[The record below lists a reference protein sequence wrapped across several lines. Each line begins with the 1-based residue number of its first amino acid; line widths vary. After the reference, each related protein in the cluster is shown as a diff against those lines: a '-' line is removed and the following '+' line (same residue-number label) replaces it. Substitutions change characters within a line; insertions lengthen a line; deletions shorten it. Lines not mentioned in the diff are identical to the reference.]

1 MDGVRCELEA
11 AISHEVQDKRI
22 PSISYA
28 LVDRQGT
35 LASGHIRLDGVAHA
49 VTDESIFRVGSC
61 SKMFTGIALMQLVE
75 QGRVDIDKDV
85 AEYVPGF
92 SPHNP
97 FALAASSQSEGVVT
111 LRKLMSHTAG
121 MVREATVG
129 HYLDDSDVS
138 MEEMVEEL
146 KTSTLKEDPDGC
158 VFQYSNA
165 GVAVVGYA
173 VQRVSGVDFATYV
186 RENVLDPLGM
196 EHSSF
201 VQTPHIRE
209 HLAPAYMW
217 TFERDFPAPVFAMGG
232 GGAAGNL
239 FSTIPE
245 MAEFV
250 RTMLRGGFTES
261 GQALLSPGTLHSMWE
276 PIGRRGKAAY
286 GLTFGLGSLDG
297 WKSVGHNGAVYGYAT
312 QLTFLPEAGL
322 GVVLCATLDMVNGLI
337 SRLGAHGL
345 RLALAARG
353 MGRRPDPQPTYRDV
367 TAEQLSALP
376 GTFSDE
382 ASGETVN
389 VVAKD
394 SRLYLVVDDLPL
406 RIQARSGTDFE
417 VDGRAFGPGSE
428 YPHLSV
434 AFESPAGGG
443 SPSLAWKGVTWK
455 RIVEPKA
462 EVVPDEFLPYLGE
475 YGPDF
480 NITYV
485 FFGGGKLKCTIEYF
499 FTHSLEKLS
508 DGVYKMHGLLYD
520 DETLEFNASDG
531 RGRGGIRVGP
541 MFLARRAASA

>member
-1 MDGVRCELEA
+1 MDGVRRELEA
-11 AISHEVQDKRI
+11 AVSREVKDKRI

-28 LVDRQGT
+28 LVDRQST
-35 LASGHIRLDGVAHA
+35 LASGHITLAGAAHA
-49 VTDESIFRVGSC
+49 VTDDSVFRVGSC

-92 SPHNP
+92 FPHNP
-97 FALAASSQSEGVVT
+97 FAQAPCQSRGVVT

-138 MEEMVEEL
+138 VEEMVEEL
-146 KTSTLKEDPDGC
+146 KASTLKEDPDGR

-165 GVAVVGYA
+165 GVAVVGYV
-173 VQRVSGVDFATYV
+173 VQRVAGVEFATYV

-201 VQTPHIRE
+201 VQTPYIEE
-209 HLAPAYMW
+209 HLAPACMW
-217 TFERDFPAPVFAMGG
+217 TFERDFPAPVFDMGG

-250 RTMLRGGFTES
+250 RTMLRGGFTAS
-261 GQALLSPGTLHSMWE
+261 GEPVLSTETLHSMWE
-276 PIGRRGKAAY
+276 PIGRKGKSAY

-297 WKSVGHNGAVYGYAT
+297 WKSVGHNGAIYGYAT
-312 QLTFLPEAGL
+312 QLAFLPEAGL
-322 GVVLCATLDMVNGLI
+322 GVVLCATLDVVNGVI
-337 SRLGAHGL
+337 GRLGTYGL
-345 RLALAARG
+345 RLSLAARG
-353 MGRRPDPQPTYRDV
+353 MGRRPDPQPTYLDV
-367 TAEQLSALP
+367 TAQQLMLLP

-389 VVAKD
+389 VLAKG

-406 RIQARSGTDFE
+406 RIQAKSGTEFE
-417 VDGRAFGPGSE
+417 VDGRVFGPGSE

-434 AFESPAGGG
+434 AFESPTEGG
-443 SPSLAWKGVTWK
+443 SPSLTWKGVTWK
-455 RIVEPKA
+455 RVA
-462 EVVPDEFLPYLGE
+462 EAKTEAVPDELLPYVGE

-480 NITYV
+480 NITHV
-485 FFGGGKLKCTIEYF
+485 FFRGGKLKCTIEYF
-499 FTHSLEKLS
+499 FTHTLEEVS
-508 DGVYKMHGLLYD
+508 EGVYKMHGLLYD
-520 DETLEFNASDG
+520 DETFEFNASDG
-531 RGRGGIRVGP
+531 RGREGIRVGP